1 MHEQSQAFDVLTN
14 SDNYKINLLL
24 YELKPFTGLLRL
36 LDCPS
41 SNTSKTENKDL
52 DYIVADNSIH
62 SILNILIDGGD
73 STISTSQH
81 PFFQSLSEC
90 GGIKK
95 IFELFQKNLN
105 SYTKDYSALII
116 GFVYRA
122 QEITDQL
129 MKKEIISYLKNLLND
144 TDDWKKKI
152 SLNALKY
159 LSQNAGLFIV

>member
-1 MHEQSQAFDVLTN
+1 
-14 SDNYKINLLL
+14 
-24 YELKPFTGLLRL
+24 
-36 LDCPS
+36 
-41 SNTSKTENKDL
+41 
-52 DYIVADNSIH
+52 
-62 SILNILIDGGD
+62 
-73 STISTSQH
+73 TSQH

-122 QEITDQL
+122 QVITDQL

-152 SLNALKY
+152 SMSALKY
-159 LSQNAGLFIV
+159 LSQNAGNHSEILKDDFISNTEQFLSNDSPRTISLINILKILIIDGSDQTR